1 MLHREPADRLTG
13 LGRARNPE
21 SADAPLVAIRA
32 RGSLSAPSLKEL
44 WEYRD
49 LFYFLTMRD
58 IQVRYKQ
65 TVLGVAWAVIQPL
78 FTTLTFAIFFGR
90 LAKIPSEG
98 VPYPLYVYTAMTMW
112 SFFANSITN
121 GGNSLVSNA
130 NLISKVYFPR
140 LIVPAAAVAGGLLD
154 FAISFVVQIGMLV
167 FYRVPVRPTT
177 LWMLPISVILVLVLG
192 TAVGLWM
199 SALNVKY
206 RDVRYALPFLIQLW
220 MFATPIIYPPT
231 IVPDRWR
238 WLLSLNPM
246 TGLIGTFRAA
256 LFGLPQDWKALLL
269 AAVFS
274 TIAFVYASY
283 SFRRMERQFADV
295 V

>member
-1 MLHREPADRLTG
+1 M
-13 LGRARNPE
+13 
-21 SADAPLVAIRA
+21 VAIRA
-32 RGSLSAPSLKEL
+32 RGSRAAPNLREL

-58 IQVRYKQ
+58 IKVRYKQ
-65 TVLGVAWAVIQPL
+65 TALGATWAVIQPL
-78 FTTLTFAIFFGR
+78 FATLTFALFFGR
-90 LAKIPSEG
+90 LAKMPSEG
-98 VPYPLYVYTAMTMW
+98 IPYPLYVYTAMTMW
-112 SFFANSITN
+112 SFFANSVTQ

-140 LIVPAAAVAGGLLD
+140 LLVPAAAVAGGLLD

-167 FYRVPVRPTT
+167 YYRVPISAT
-177 LWMLPISVILVLVLG
+177 LWLLPVSIFLVLVLG

-231 IVPDRWR
+231 IVPERWR

-246 TGLIGTFRAA
+246 TGLIGSFRAA
-256 LFGLPQDWKALLL
+256 MFGLPENWSSLGL
-269 AAVFS
+269 AAVIS
-274 TIAFVYASY
+274 TFALLYASY
-283 SFRRMERQFADV
+283 SFRRMERHFADV

>member
-1 MLHREPADRLTG
+1 MAPSSTG
-13 LGRARNPE
+13 VSSN
-21 SADAPLVAIRA
+21 APLVAIRA
-32 RGSLSAPSLKEL
+32 RGLHTPLNLKEL

-58 IQVRYKQ
+58 IKVRYKQ
-65 TVLGVAWAVIQPL
+65 TALGATWAVIQPL
-78 FTTLTFAIFFGR
+78 FATLTFALFFGR
-90 LAKIPSEG
+90 LAKLPSEG
-98 VPYPLYVYTAMTMW
+98 IPYPLYVYTAMTMW
-112 SFFANSITN
+112 SFFANAITQ

-154 FAISFVVQIGMLV
+154 FAISFVVLIGMLV
-167 FYRVPVRPTT
+167 YYRVPLHTS
-177 LWMLPISVILVLVLG
+177 LSLMPISLVLVLILG

-206 RDVRYALPFLIQLW
+206 RDVRYALPFLVQLW

-246 TGLIGTFRAA
+246 TGLIGAFRASM
-256 LFGLPQDWKALLL
+256 FGLPADWVSLGL
-269 AAVFS
+269 AAVIS
-274 TIAFVYASY
+274 TIAFLYASY
-283 SFRRMERQFADV
+283 SFRRMERHFADV